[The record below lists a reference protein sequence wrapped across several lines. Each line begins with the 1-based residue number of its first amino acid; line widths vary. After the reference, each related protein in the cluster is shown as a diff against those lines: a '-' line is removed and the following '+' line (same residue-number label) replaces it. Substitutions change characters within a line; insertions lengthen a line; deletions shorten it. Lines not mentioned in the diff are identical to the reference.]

1 MVASKRE
8 RIIGLLTAGVLA
20 VLALDKLVLTPL
32 MQRGADATAAL
43 EIATAEQEAATML
56 IDNRG
61 RMERRWRTM
70 LAGGIKADVPEA
82 ETYALESIRGF
93 GEDAGVKFN
102 TLNPDRSETREHFQV
117 VYVSTS
123 CTGTMRQISE
133 FLWRVQTTQ
142 IPMRVT
148 FMQVSSRR
156 PGTDDLTLQLGVS
169 TLCLAPP
176 ADPSKA
182 APSRGGRA
190 GTSGASASGA
200 VSANSLARGAMR

>member
-32 MQRGADATAAL
+32 MQRSADATAAL
-43 EIATAEQEAATML
+43 ERATAEQEAATML
-56 IDNRG
+56 IENRG

-123 CTGTMRQISE
+123 CTGSMRQISE

-142 IPMRVT
+142 VPMRVT
-148 FMQVSSRR
+148 FMQISARR
-156 PGTDDLTLQLGVS
+156 PGTDDLTLQLGIS

-176 ADPSKA
+176 GDPSKA
-182 APSRGGRA
+182 APGRA
-190 GTSGASASGA
+190 RPGPSVASASG
-200 VSANSLARGAMR
+200 SANSFTRGVTR